1 MSKDTKV
8 IADSL
13 FTAFKAHEPIDF
25 VSNTYN
31 ITEADA
37 YHTQSLLI
45 EQLQTVD
52 NSNIAGYR
60 VNMTND
66 ATQILANTN
75 EPAYGTILSSKI
87 VQSNESISLSSLFNP
102 LIEPE
107 IMFIV
112 TDDIPMDADDATIL
126 SCVDIAPG
134 LGIADAR
141 YKNWFPNFT
150 LSDFISDNSA
160 TGLVVVGE
168 IVPASTISALAN
180 VEMTL
185 THNSIEVAEGSAEI
199 VLGNPFQSLTWLV
212 SKLQQHNKQLT
223 KGQLVA
229 SGTFIRALPITHG
242 TYHATFTAIG
252 EISVTFVD

>member
-1 MSKDTKV
+1 MSKDSKV

-13 FTAFKAHEPIDF
+13 FTAFTAHEPIDF
-25 VSNTYN
+25 VSKTYN

-45 EQLQTVD
+45 EQLQKVD
-52 NSNIAGYR
+52 DSHIAGYR

-87 VQSNESISLSSLFNP
+87 VQSNESVSLSSLFSP

-107 IMFIV
+107 IVFIV
-112 TDDIPMDADDATIL
+112 TDDIPIDADDATIL
-126 SCVDIAPG
+126 SCVDISPG

-141 YKNWFPNFT
+141 YKHWFPNFAIG
-150 LSDFISDNSA
+150 DFISDNSA
-160 TGLVVVGE
+160 TGLIVIGE
-168 IVPASTISALAN
+168 AVPAFTIDALAN
-180 VEMTL
+180 VGMTL
-185 THNSIEVAEGSAEI
+185 THNSIKVAEGSAEI
-199 VLGNPFQSLTWLV
+199 VLENPFNSLKWLV

-229 SGTFIRALPITHG
+229 SGTFIRALPILHG
-242 TYHATFTAIG
+242 TYHATFTDIG
-252 EISVTFVD
+252 EINVTFVD